1 MEINFILNNES
12 ITADV
17 NPAIV
22 VLDYIRKNEHLTG
35 TKEGCKEGDCGACT
49 VLVGELKDDKVIYKS
64 INSCLYPLGN
74 VNGKHVV
81 TIEGFNLEGSSVD
94 RNLNS
99 IQEEFLIE
107 GASQCGFCTPGFL
120 VSLNGYFLT
129 NENRDLEGAIDSMD
143 GNICRCTG
151 HNSIIRAAE
160 NVITKFKN
168 TGSSVASL
176 IEAKL
181 IPEYFIT
188 ITERLTKLKAFPRG
202 SVGTRSFE
210 SNGQTNGNAGGST
223 FYVGGGSDLFVQKP
237 ELMIDSNIKFLNN
250 IPELSFVK
258 VVDGICKMGST
269 TTVTDILSS
278 KEISG
283 SLKDLKKFIEL
294 FGSTPIRNSATVGG
308 NINNGSPIGDMTAF
322 FMALNSTI
330 VLTNGMEFR
339 RIPLKEYYTG
349 YKQTQKKPSEYM
361 HSIEFKIPTG
371 NYHYNFEKVSKR
383 TFLDIASVNTG
394 ILINFEDKIISEIHI
409 SAGGVFATPLYLK
422 NTVEYLTGKELNLFT
437 IKEAVSIA
445 EMEIA
450 PISDARGS
458 SDYKKLLLKRL
469 LFAHFIT
476 LFPEKIN
483 VSETI

>member
-1 MEINFILNNES
+1 MEINFILNKES
-12 ITADV
+12 ISADV

-49 VLVGELKDDKVIYKS
+49 VLIGELKNDRVVYKS

-81 TIEGFNLEGSSVD
+81 TIEGFNLDGSSID

-107 GASQCGFCTPGFL
+107 GASQCGFCTPGFI

-160 NVITKFKN
+160 NVITKFKD
-168 TGSSVASL
+168 TGSSIASL
-176 IEAKL
+176 IESKL
-181 IPEYFIT
+181 IPEYFNSIAD
-188 ITERLTKLKAFPRG
+188 RLTKLKAFPIRG
-202 SVGTRSFE
+202 LGT
-210 SNGQTNGNAGGST
+210 NGTNGHANGNAGGST

-250 IPELSFVK
+250 ITELSFVK
-258 VVDGICKMGST
+258 VDDGICKMGST
-269 TTVTDILSS
+269 TTVSDILSS
-278 KEISG
+278 NEISN
-283 SLKDLKKFIEL
+283 SLKYLKKFIEL
-294 FGSTPIRNSATVGG
+294 FGSTPIRNSATIGG

-322 FMALNSTI
+322 FMALNSTV
-330 VLTNGMEFR
+330 VLTNGMELR

-361 HSIEFKIPTG
+361 HSLEFKIPTG
-371 NYHYNFEKVSKR
+371 NYYYNFEKVSKR

-394 ILINFEDKIISEIHI
+394 ILINFEDEIISEIHI

-458 SDYKKLLLKRL
+458 SDYKRLLLKRL
-469 LFAHFIT
+469 LYAHFIT
-476 LFPEKIN
+476 LFPEIIN

>member
-1 MEINFILNNES
+1 MEINFILNNETIS
-12 ITADV
+12 ADV
-17 NPAIV
+17 NPAVV

-49 VLVGELKDDKVIYKS
+49 VLVGELKNDKVVYKS

-81 TIEGFNLEGSSVD
+81 TIEGFNLTGSSVE
-94 RNLNS
+94 RNLNA
-99 IQEEFLIE
+99 IQEEFLKE
-107 GASQCGFCTPGFL
+107 GASQCGFCTPGFI

-129 NENRDLEGAIDSMD
+129 NETRDLEGAIDSMD

-151 HNSIIRAAE
+151 HNSIIRSAE
-160 NVITKFKN
+160 NVISKFKDVGN
-168 TGSSVASL
+168 SL
-176 IEAKL
+176 DEL
-181 IPEYFIT
+181 IKSNLVPEYFNSIE
-188 ITERLTKLKAFPRG
+188 ERLAKIKSSKA
-202 SVGTRSFE
+202 ST
-210 SNGQTNGNAGGST
+210 NGQANGNAGGST

-250 IPELSFVK
+250 ITDLSFVK
-258 VVDGICKMGST
+258 VVNGICKMGST
-269 TTVTDILSS
+269 TTVTDILNS

-283 SLKDLKKFIEL
+283 PLKNLKKFIEL
-294 FGSTPIRNSATVGG
+294 FGSTPIRNSATIGG

-322 FMALNSTI
+322 FMALNSTV
-330 VLTNGMEFR
+330 VLTNGLELR

-349 YKQTQKKPSEYM
+349 YKATQRKPSEYM
-361 HSIEFKIPTG
+361 HSLEFKLPVG
-371 NYHYNFEKVSKR
+371 NYFYNFEKVSKR
-383 TFLDIASVNTG
+383 TFLDIASVNSG
-394 ILINFEDKIISEIHI
+394 ILINFEDNIISDIHI

-422 NTVEYLTGKELNLFT
+422 NTVEYLKGKELNLFT
-437 IKEAVSIA
+437 IKEAIAIA

-469 LFAHFIT
+469 LYAHFIT
-476 LFPEKIN
+476 LFPEIIN
-483 VSETI
+483 VAETI